1 MTTGT
6 ELRRKRDVPTTLT
19 IEVASLEEVQK
30 RILKATARRIP
41 ATPRYT
47 FPTPEAMARSLTPA
61 RWSILQALTGA
72 GPIGVRELARR
83 VGRDVKDVH
92 RDAESLVLNGL
103 IDKTK
108 DRKLSFPYKRVRVQF
123 ELRSPKA
130 A

>member
-1 MTTGT
+1 MDT
-6 ELRRKRDVPTTLT
+6 KTLT
-19 IEVASLEEVQK
+19 IGVMSLEESKK
-30 RILKATARRIP
+30 RMLKELASGLPA

-47 FPTPEAMARSLTPA
+47 FQTPEAMARMLTPA
-61 RWSILQALTGA
+61 RWNILQALTGA

-92 RDAESLVLNGL
+92 RDAESLRLNGL

-108 DRKLSFPYKRVRVQF
+108 DRKLSFPYERVRVQF
-123 ELRSPKA
+123 EFRTTKA

>member
-1 MTTGT
+1 MD
-6 ELRRKRDVPTTLT
+6 KTTLT
-19 IEVASLEEVQK
+19 IEVASLEEVNK
-30 RILKATARRIP
+30 RIIKA
-41 ATPRYT
+41 ATSRTPDTSPRYT

-83 VGRDVKDVH
+83 VERDVKDVH
-92 RDAESLVLNGL
+92 RDAQALVLNGF

-108 DRKLSFPYKRVRVQF
+108 DRKLSFPYKCVKVAF
-123 ELRSPKA
+123 EFQARPKA